1 MAQSHTCLMSGR
13 PSGRPTFAIRM
24 RTMPLPELTL
34 EVGDEY

>member
-1 MAQSHTCLMSGR
+1 MAQPHTYLMSGR

-24 RTMPLPELTL
+24 RTMPLPEFTR

>member
-1 MAQSHTCLMSGR
+1 MVQLHTSLISGR

-24 RTMPLPELTL
+24 HTMPLPELTR

>member
-1 MAQSHTCLMSGR
+1 MEQPYTSLMSGR

-24 RTMPLPELTL
+24 CTMPLPELIW